1 MFEAVLKNQNNAEL
15 GTVIVE
21 FPIPEDQYEQVILA
35 LEKSQIGDARIHD
48 CLVDDV
54 QAPNCPA
61 LVRMTGTMANVDELD
76 RKSTRLNSSHA
87 T

>member
-35 LEKSQIGDARIHD
+35 LEKVRSAMRGYRTVWWMMFKHQT
-48 CLVDDV
+48 
-54 QAPNCPA
+54 A
-61 LVRMTGTMANVDELD
+61 LLWSE
-76 RKSTRLNSSHA
+76 
-87 T
+87 